1 MLNYFMTRIARQRR
15 RRRHRQGASVP
26 RLLRWSVALFSGTL
40 GLLLLGGLVA
50 LIVFVLV
57 YNHYARQLPPPEQIT
72 VAEDEAFLTT
82 VIYERTGQTVL
93 YEVIDPQGGDRRWV
107 SIETIPQYFLDATVA
122 IEDAS
127 FYDNPGFDLRGMTRA
142 MWSNLTGGQ
151 LQGGSTITQQ
161 LVRNVLFSEADRLAV
176 SYERKIKEVI
186 LATEI
191 SRLYSKG
198 QILEWYVNTN
208 FYGGWAY
215 GIEAAAQQ
223 YFNKPARDLTLAE
236 ASMLAA
242 IPQFP
247 LQNPIDNPVAA
258 KLRQGLVLQTMFEEG
273 YLTQA
278 QADAAFQEPLVVR
291 PFADRF
297 DLIAPHFAT
306 YARAEAEAILNDLG
320 LDGSRLVTRGGLRI
334 YTTLDLDLQLQ
345 AECVARSHVARL
357 DGADPL
363 QTFNTSMG
371 TPCAAATYLPALT
384 PEMAAVDREVTNAS
398 VVVLRAETGEILSM
412 VGSVDYWN
420 EGIQGNYN
428 ATLAQRQPASTFKPM
443 VYIAAFLQGA
453 LPGYPSGVTAATMT
467 YDVPLEFDNGGQPYT
482 PINIDRQ
489 YHGPMSV
496 RDALANSYNVPP
508 VQMANL
514 IGLGPII
521 RTAHRLGINSL
532 TQVSD
537 YGLALALGS
546 GEASLLD
553 MTYAYNVF
561 NMNGTM
567 VGMPVHKDEGAPGFR
582 TLNPVA
588 ILRIEDA
595 DGRVLWEYGTATST
609 FQKRLVLEPALAYIM
624 TDMLADTAA
633 REPAFGRD
641 NPLNLS
647 RPAAAK
653 TGTTNDN
660 RDSWTIGY
668 TPQIVTGV
676 WVGNNNNNSMV
687 DVTGSSGAAPIWH
700 AVMEYAHTRDAL
712 PRETWPQPTTV
723 VERVVCQTSGL
734 LPTRYCPQI
743 RELFYVDQTLGIDTQ
758 PVQVDSYWNNYDIN
772 VCSGRLA
779 NASSPPGCVEE
790 MVFFD
795 YPQEVRTWAR
805 ETNQRFPP
813 SQYDAADSTS
823 PFSPVTIISP
833 PFLARVGGVID
844 VRGNI
849 SDENFAYY
857 RLDYGAGPQP
867 DVWLQLADQ
876 GTDSGRDI
884 VLGTWDTTTLSEG
897 AVYTLRLTMVRA
909 DSTRETAFVSVTID
923 NRPPVVT
930 LSAPTAGS
938 EFRLGQDVVIPL
950 EAQPEDNVQIA
961 YVEFYQNETL
971 IAVSEEWPYTAR
983 VDIAAEGEI
992 TFWAVAYDAAG
1003 NSAESGRVTV
1013 TVTGN

>member
-1 MLNYFMTRIARQRR
+1 MTRIARQRR
-15 RRRHRQGASVP
+15 RRRNRQGASAP
-26 RLLRWSVALFSGTL
+26 RVLRWGIALLTATL
-40 GLLLLGGLVA
+40 GIIVLSSLLA
-50 LIVFVLV
+50 LTVFALV

-72 VAEDEAFLTT
+72 VAEEEAFLTT
-82 VIYERTGQTVL
+82 VIYERTGEIVL

-107 SIETIPQYFLDATVA
+107 STTTLPQYVLDATVA
-122 IEDAS
+122 IEDTS

-161 LVRNVLFSEADRLAV
+161 LVRNVLFTADKRHAV

-186 LATEI
+186 LAAEI
-191 SRLYSKG
+191 SRLYSKE

-223 YFNKPARDLTLAE
+223 YFNKPARDLSLAE
-236 ASMLAA
+236 AAMLAA
-242 IPQFP
+242 FPQYP
-247 LQNPIDNPVAA
+247 LQNPIDNPNAA
-258 KLRQGLVLQTMFEEG
+258 KLRQGLVLQTMVEEG

-278 QADAAFQEPLVVR
+278 QADAAFLEPLIVR

-306 YARAEAEAILNDLG
+306 YARAEAEAILNDIG
-320 LDGSRLVTRGGLRI
+320 LDGPHLVTRGGLRI

-363 QTFNTSMG
+363 ETFNTSMG
-371 TPCAAATYLPALT
+371 TPCAAAMYLPPLD
-384 PEMAAVDREVTNAS
+384 PEFSAVDREVTNAS

-428 ATLAQRQPASTFKPM
+428 ATLAQRQPASTFKPV
-443 VYIAAFLQGA
+443 VYTAAFLQGA
-453 LPGYPSGVTAATMT
+453 LPGYPNGITAATMT
-467 YDVPLEFDNGGQPYT
+467 YDVQLEFDNGGQPYT
-482 PINIDRQ
+482 PVNIDRQ
-489 YHGPMSV
+489 YHGPISV

-508 VQMANL
+508 VQLANL
-514 IGLGPII
+514 IGLGPIF

-553 MTYAYNVF
+553 MTYTYNVF

-567 VGMPVHKDEGAPGFR
+567 VGMPVYEDEGAPGFR

-588 ILRIEDA
+588 VLRIEDA
-595 DGRVLWEYGTATST
+595 DGRVLWEYGTETST
-609 FQKRLVLEPALAYIM
+609 YQKRLVLEPALAYIM
-624 TDMLADTAA
+624 THMLADTAA

-641 NPLNLS
+641 NPLDLA

-676 WVGNNNNNSMV
+676 WVGNNNNNSMF
-687 DVTGSSGAAPIWH
+687 DVTGITGAAPIWH
-700 AVMEYAHTRDAL
+700 AVMAYAHTRDAL
-712 PRETWPQPTTV
+712 PRVEWPRPDTV
-723 VERVVCQTSGL
+723 IERVVCQTSGL
-734 LPTRYCPQI
+734 LPTRYCPQT
-743 RELFYVDQTLGIDTQ
+743 REIFYADSGLGIDTQ
-758 PVQVDSYWNNYDIN
+758 PVQADSYWNNYDIN
-772 VCSGRLA
+772 VCTGRLA

-813 SQYDAADSTS
+813 SNYDIADTAS
-823 PFSPVTIISP
+823 PFNPVTIISP
-833 PFLARVGGVID
+833 PFLARIGGVVD

-849 SDENFAYY
+849 SDADFAYF
-857 RLDYGAGPQP
+857 RLDCGAGPQP
-867 DVWLQLADQ
+867 DVWLNLVEQ
-876 GTDSGRDI
+876 GTDAGRDI

-897 AVYTLRLTMVRA
+897 AVYTLRLTMVRTNN
-909 DSTRETAFVSVTID
+909 TRETAFVSVTVD
-923 NRPPVVT
+923 NRPPLVALT
-930 LSAPTAGS
+930 APAAHS
-938 EFRLGQDVVIPL
+938 VYRLGEDVYIPL
-950 EAQPEDNVQIA
+950 EAEPDDNVQVA
-961 YVEFYQNETL
+961 YVEFYQGDTL
-971 IAVSEEWPYTAR
+971 VATREEWPYTAR
-983 VDIAAEGEI
+983 VDITSAGEK
-992 TFWAVAYDAAG
+992 TFWVAAYDAAG
-1003 NSAESGRVTV
+1003 NRTASGHVTV
-1013 TVTGN
+1013 TVIGADTGN